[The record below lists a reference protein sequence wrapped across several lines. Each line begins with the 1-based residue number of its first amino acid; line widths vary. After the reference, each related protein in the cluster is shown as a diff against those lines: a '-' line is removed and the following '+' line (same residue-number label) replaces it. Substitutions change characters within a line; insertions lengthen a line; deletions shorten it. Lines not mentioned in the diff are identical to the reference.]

1 MCARRPVAY
10 ISGRTSPSPEEVKAA
25 KQAYSGLRASDA
37 SDLKLHKGVLLRRGG
52 LAAMTQA

>member
-1 MCARRPVAY
+1 VRQEACRLHIRAHEPITR
-10 ISGRTSPSPEEVKAA
+10 GVKAA